1 MLYED
6 IFEPQFVLI
15 YNNVYALFSYCLCF
29 VIYVL
34 QQVYKSVS

>member
-1 MLYED
+1 MKISLNRNL
-6 IFEPQFVLI
+6 INI